1 MKKITFVM
9 MAIILSFSGAVNN
22 DTPQVERSFTQVA
35 AESTDAGWISNIR
48 QQSSLS
54 KVESDVRNSSVRV
67 EKPDGS
73 GYGSGTYGYYDR
85 QLVIFTAQHVV
96 DDNLAMIIHGRN
108 GEIVIGVVIY
118 ADESND
124 FAILKVDEM
133 ITREPIRFKPVDDT
147 LETYVGWDITYTGF
161 PSGYDLLTITGR
173 IAGVRTDGH
182 AVVAHSFTWMG
193 ASGSGVFNSRG
204 EYVGPLVAVG
214 LGRFQVTQIVED
226 MVWIIPATNLD
237 WDAVSAALLPFQ

>member
-9 MAIILSFSGAVNN
+9 MAIILSFSGTVNN
-22 DTPQVERSFTQVA
+22 DSYPTEGSFTQVS
-35 AESTDAGWISNIR
+35 AESTDAGWISNIL

-85 QLVIFTAQHVV
+85 QLVVFTAQHVV
-96 DDNLAMIIHGRN
+96 GDNLAMFVHGRS

-124 FAILKVDEM
+124 FAILKVYER

-147 LETYVGWDITYTGF
+147 L
-161 PSGYDLLTITGR
+161 
-173 IAGVRTDGH
+173 
-182 AVVAHSFTWMG
+182 
-193 ASGSGVFNSRG
+193 
-204 EYVGPLVAVG
+204 
-214 LGRFQVTQIVED
+214 
-226 MVWIIPATNLD
+226 
-237 WDAVSAALLPFQ
+237 